1 MTPRTPPS
9 PPSRETSLNKIVV
22 LAPLAGIL
30 FAVFAGLAR
39 FRSTESQPHDKV
51 VLTVSFT
58 TGADERAALETVIE
72 QFMAE
77 HPDIIVK
84 PLYMAGRYYEKV
96 KVMLAGG
103 NPPDLMWMGQGF
115 AMFATRGAFLDIH
128 DLYGDLNPDDFY
140 MEAVNWY
147 KLNGRLHGFPYGV
160 DVHNIF
166 YNKDLFDDA
175 GVPYPDDNWTIDD
188 FLATAKALTQ
198 DVDGDGRIDQYGY
211 AGELDIGVYGDSLLN
226 DDASECTI
234 DTPEAIKLQQL
245 NIDLVNKY
253 RVSPPPDSD
262 LLRLGAQTSF
272 LMGRIA
278 MWDTMNLQ
286 VVELRR
292 KVDAFE
298 WDIARIPMGTV
309 QANWASSSGFAVSR
323 TTKHPKEAVAL
334 LKVLSGRPFCAE
346 LAGYTIPI
354 EKAYAREMA
363 ENWQGPPQ
371 HFPLL
376 LKMTERMVPN
386 PRVPAVQEMIDI
398 LSRNQQLARLGKLTV
413 EQAMRKAKKEIDE
426 VIRGKK

>member
-1 MTPRTPPS
+1 MS
-9 PPSRETSLNKIVV
+9 KIVI

-30 FAVFAGLAR
+30 FATFAGIAR
-39 FRSTESQPHDKV
+39 SRSTEGGTGDKI

-58 TGADERAALETVIE
+58 TGADERAALETVIAE
-72 QFMAE
+72 FME
-77 HPDIIVK
+77 THPNIIVK

-103 NPPDLMWMGQGF
+103 NPPDIMWMGQGF
-115 AMFATRGAFLDIH
+115 AMFATRGAFLDID
-128 DLYGDLNPDDFY
+128 DLYGDLNPDDYY

-147 KLNGRLHGFPYGV
+147 KLNGRLYGFPYGV

-175 GVPYPDDNWTIDD
+175 SVPYPDDNWTIED
-188 FLATAKALTQ
+188 FLDAAKALTQ

-234 DTPEAIKLQQL
+234 DTSESIKLQQL

-253 RVSPPPDSD
+253 KVSPPRDSD
-262 LLRLGAQTSF
+262 IQSLGHQVSF

-292 KVDAFE
+292 MVDAFE
-298 WDIARIPMGTV
+298 WDIARIPMGSV